1 MRERAPNGRKLGQ
14 GWGNGE
20 DLLAR
25 PTVKAMRIVRELQ
38 HGRAQI
44 AVLTDTRLEGEE
56 ARAMRAHLLKWH
68 GLASEVTDMTP
79 GEGAGGVMIVW
90 DSTAMMRAG
99 TWRGLALSRM
109 TFRMAACSASVFV
122 SFLPNPARVVAASRI
137 VALMKS
143 LRSWVSW
150 FFSVL

>member
-25 PTVKAMRIVRELQ
+25 PTDKAMRIVRE
-38 HGRAQI
+38 
-44 AVLTDTRLEGEE
+44 
-56 ARAMRAHLLKWH
+56 LLKWH

-99 TWRGLALSRM
+99 AT
-109 TFRMAACSASVFV
+109 AAT
-122 SFLPNPARVVAASRI
+122 ARNCGTNS
-137 VALMKS
+137 KTK
-143 LRSWVSW
+143 
-150 FFSVL
+150 